1 MNTLNFIKVFFQIFS
16 RRKKSKCDSDAD
28 IFQQLRSRTKLKAD
42 YVKRSVIVASLNE
55 CERLCLHESQFQ
67 CLSFNFMPKFV
78 ASLPANCELSDVNYR

>member
-1 MNTLNFIKVFFQIFS
+1 MKV
-16 RRKKSKCDSDAD
+16 
-28 IFQQLRSRTKLKAD
+28 KAD

-78 ASLPANCELSDVNYR
+78 ASLPANCELSDVNYRNIDLTNPSLFAISENW